1 MSTWPNRGPPAAPAG
16 GWKKENR
23 TAKTVRPHPSD
34 SSQHASSI
42 AGVVQVSRDD
52 DNDFCITDGGGNV
65 DAAEIKSQG
74 SRAGAALS
82 VWLMMHH
89 QQQFPLSA
97 EWQKNPATP

>member
-42 AGVVQVSRDD
+42 AGVVQTEIR
-52 DNDFCITDGGGNV
+52 IRLGN
-65 DAAEIKSQG
+65 EEHKT
-74 SRAGAALS
+74 LT
-82 VWLMMHH
+82 
-89 QQQFPLSA
+89 
-97 EWQKNPATP
+97 TPEVPVKG